1 MLNKRIAFALLSSL
15 FVALLLAAALAGA
28 NQMDV
33 PTEGYREEAVDSC
46 EGVIIGNA
54 DGNTEAPLVDIDD
67 IVYLIHYMFVSGPT
81 PIPYP
86 VASGDAN
93 CDCLVD
99 IDDIV
104 YLISGIIDP
113 SGLLF
118 GPPPVTCE
126 VWVETCGPLH

>member
-28 NQMDV
+28 NQVAV
-33 PTEGYREEAVDSC
+33 PVEGLLEGPVDSC
-46 EGVIIGNA
+46 DGVAIGNA
-54 DGNTEAPLVDIDD
+54 DGNTEGPLVDIDD
-67 IVYLIHYMFVSGPT
+67 IVYLIHYIFVSGPT

-86 VASGDAN
+86 VALGDPN

-104 YLISGIIDP
+104 YLLSGIIDP
-113 SGLLF
+113 RGPLF